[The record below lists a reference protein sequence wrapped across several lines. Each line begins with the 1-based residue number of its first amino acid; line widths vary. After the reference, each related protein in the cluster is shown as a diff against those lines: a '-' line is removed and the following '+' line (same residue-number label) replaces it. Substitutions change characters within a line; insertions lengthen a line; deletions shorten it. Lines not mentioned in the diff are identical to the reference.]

1 MIFGFLPQDPKT
13 EAVAVAFIMS
23 WQAGGSGREAD
34 QGMAMLAGFRR
45 ELYSSLG
52 MRRDALSEVAMRWRA
67 CRSGCTCWR
76 SCAWSQ
82 SAAAGTEASTMP

>member
-1 MIFGFLPQDPKT
+1 MIFGFLPQNLKT

-34 QGMAMLAGFRR
+34 QGVAMLAGFRR

-52 MRRDALSEVAMRWRA
+52 MRRYALSEVADALA
-67 CRSGCTCWR
+67 CRRSGCTCWR
-76 SCAWSQ
+76 SCAWSRVRRGHGGVYD
-82 SAAAGTEASTMP
+82 A